1 MAKSATNT
9 KPAHERHRATAVRK
23 AGAAI
28 GTASVTATEGKTQAD
43 TARAAI
49 LTVMRCWTASAL
61 AEKATVA
68 EVNTFMR
75 SDFRDMK
82 KVAGKAAAKERLRVH
97 PNSTPAEVNA
107 ARRNGSKGLRQR
119 RRPFENFQE
128 CLDNDPKLAADS
140 VADGSKLSWSEKC
153 DVWAH
158 VKTARCEESRMTVV
172 IGTDSEGLIHALGE
186 NYLDA
191 YEVQTR
197 TLPDGT
203 EQEFC
208 EVTVGPKG
216 ATENITVII
225 STANSGDVYQQM
237 RRVVIESRNLLSNAR
252 KFLTDTEDEQ
262 TREVYEIPTVAE

>member
-1 MAKSATNT
+1 MAQPAKNT

-28 GTASVTATEGKTQAD
+28 GTASVTATEAKTQAD

-49 LTVMRCWTASAL
+49 LAVMRRWTVSAL
-61 AEKATVA
+61 ALKATVPQ
-68 EVNTFMR
+68 VNTFMR
-75 SDFRDMK
+75 ADFSEMK
-82 KVAGKAAAKERLRVH
+82 KTAGRAAAKERLRVH
-97 PNSTPAEVNA
+97 PDSTPAEINA

-119 RRPFENFQE
+119 RRPLENFQE

-140 VADGSKLSWSEKC
+140 VAEGSKLSWSEKC
-153 DVWAH
+153 AVWAQ
-158 VKTARCEESRMTVV
+158 VKTARCEESRMKVI
-172 IGTDSEGLIHALGE
+172 IGTDSEGLIHALGA

-191 YEVQTR
+191 YEVETR

-203 EQEFC
+203 REQSC
-208 EVTVGPKG
+208 LVTVGPKG

-252 KFLTDTEDEQ
+252 KFLTDVEDEQ
-262 TREVYEIPTVAE
+262 TREAYEIPTVAE